1 MSEGPGR
8 GQWPAVSRLVDLVAP
23 GDPSADRSPGLAW
36 ATFAGGRVTG
46 SGGLGVARF
55 RADREPGAPGD
66 TPMRADTKVR
76 VASISKIGVAV
87 AAHRLAA
94 DGKLDLDADI
104 SDLLGF
110 AVRNP
115 AHADAQITLAQLL
128 SHISSLRDGE
138 VYWSRIGEKLSDFLT
153 PGASRWEAGRF
164 AAHAPGAAFA
174 YCNLGYGV
182 IGTLIEAAAG
192 LRFDHAMHEHVLAP
206 LRIDG
211 GYNWSGVS
219 DADVAASAACYRLS
233 KGAWALQTDGLES
246 LKVRPTALGVGPAGV
261 PDGPVGVNAVI
272 LNPQGGLRASAL
284 DLALLGAD
292 LASGKSRL
300 LPQASIDRLCDPVWR
315 LKPGGGDDTQGG
327 FFQAFGLGLQTLT
340 GVPGGD
346 GAILG
351 QTRPLVGHFG
361 DAYGL
366 KGALLWD
373 RETTRGFAYL
383 LNGTP
388 ADPRPASRAA
398 MAQLEQ
404 DALQIL
410 HDWAICEGQC
420 PPSSF

>member
-8 GQWPAVSRLVDLVAP
+8 GQWPAASRLVDLVAP

-36 ATFAGGRVTG
+36 ATFADGRVTG
-46 SGGLGVARF
+46 SGGLGVARY
-55 RADREPGAPGD
+55 RADREAGAAGD
-66 TPMRADTKVR
+66 SAMRADTRMR

-87 AAHRLAA
+87 AAHRLVA
-94 DGKLDLDADI
+94 DGKLSLDADI
-104 SDLLGF
+104 SDVLGF
-110 AVRNP
+110 RVRNP
-115 AHADAQITLAQLL
+115 AHPDAPLTLAQLL
-128 SHISSLRDGE
+128 AHTSSLRDGE
-138 VYWSRIGEKLSDFLT
+138 VYWSRIGERLSDFLT
-153 PGASRWEAGRF
+153 PGAARWETGRF

-182 IGTLIEAAAG
+182 IGTLIEASSG
-192 LRFDHAMHEHVLAP
+192 KRFDHAMRDLVLAP
-206 LRIDG
+206 LGIDG

-219 DADVAASAACYRLS
+219 DADVAASAACYRLV
-233 KGAWALQTDGLES
+233 KGAWTLQTDALDG

-292 LASGKSRL
+292 LASGASRL
-300 LPQASIDRLCDPVWR
+300 LPQAAIDRLSDAVWR
-315 LKPGGGDDTQGG
+315 PRPGGQDDTQGG
-327 FFQAFGLGLQTLT
+327 FFQAFGLGLQTLV

-346 GAILG
+346 GAISG

-366 KGALLWD
+366 KGALLWE
-373 RETTRGFAYL
+373 RESRRGFAYL

-388 ADPRPASRAA
+388 AAPKPASRAA

>member
-8 GQWPAVSRLVDLVAP
+8 GQWPAASRLVELVAP

-36 ATFAGGRVTG
+36 ATFADGRVTG
-46 SGGLGVARF
+46 SGALGVARF
-55 RADREPGAPGD
+55 AADREPGARGD
-66 TPMRADTKVR
+66 TPMRADTKMR

-94 DGKLDLDADI
+94 AGKFDLYADI
-104 SDLLGF
+104 SDALGF
-110 AVRNP
+110 RFRNP
-115 AHADAQITLAQLL
+115 AHPEAPITLSQLL
-128 SHISSLRDGE
+128 SHTSSLRDGE
-138 VYWSRIGEKLSDFLT
+138 VYWSRIGERLADFVT
-153 PGASRWEAGRF
+153 PGAERWEAGRF

-182 IGTLIEAAAG
+182 IGTLIEAGSG
-192 LRFDHAMHEHVLAP
+192 LRFDHAMRELVLAP
-206 LRIDG
+206 LGVEG

-219 DADVAASAACYRLS
+219 DADVATSAACYRLI
-233 KGAWALQTDGLES
+233 KGAWTVQTDALDG
-246 LKVRPTALGVGPAGV
+246 LKVRPTALGVGPSGV

-292 LASGKSRL
+292 LSSGRSRL
-300 LPQASIDRLCDPVWR
+300 LPPDAIDRLCEPVWR
-315 LKPGGGDDTQGG
+315 PREGGVDDTQGG
-327 FFQAFGLGLQTLT
+327 FFQAFGLGLHTLV
-340 GVPGGD
+340 GLPGKD
-346 GAILG
+346 GAIVG

-373 RETTRGFAYL
+373 RETRRGFAYL

-388 ADPRPASRAA
+388 ADPKAASRAA

-404 DALQIL
+404 DALQVL